1 MKTGFGEFLHVDG
14 REVVYAHDGLAPS
27 KIQMFANST
36 VGATDW
42 AEIAGSDD
50 VTGLWPMAYC
60 PAGTDDI
67 YMLTAN
73 ANPPTALYF
82 SRSDDG
88 GATWTVLNT
97 TVPYLTAAE
106 GLPGMNIGLLAAAE
120 TYQIVAS
127 GSNVYVLFGM
137 VNSDLVLVSS
147 DDYGNAGSWTNTVIH
162 NFPLNAYSGLTQTD
176 IDGDFVTD
184 TIPTTDGNHDM
195 FVADDGTVHVFTG
208 YARIYNDGIGAYWS
222 YNYNNAMKMWHWKT
236 GMAEAEAIDLTLD
249 WDNADGLNDPDAG
262 IGVYRSHYRYTGLT
276 STPGAAI
283 DETSGHIYLT
293 YTMPIEYTDD
303 YGDPLN
309 FSAQSYRDIFGVFSS
324 DGGATWSTPVNLTNT
339 AEAGMENIYN
349 FVYPKV
355 VDGKVHCV
363 WQRDDLPG
371 TIITDADPMDTSWIM
386 YNGWTIEEFGDVA
399 APECNTAVGPG
410 GLYADGITSD
420 AAVLHWDAVPL
431 ADQYIVAFWLAEDI
445 ATVGKKRPTTNSYS
459 IPAGVLEP
467 ETTYGFRVK
476 TVCFEEGT
484 KSPYSEIS
492 YFTTLPL
499 REGEF

>member
-1 MKTGFGEFLHVDG
+1 
-14 REVVYAHDGLAPS
+14 
-27 KIQMFANST
+27 
-36 VGATDW
+36 
-42 AEIAGSDD
+42 
-50 VTGLWPMAYC
+50 
-60 PAGTDDI
+60 
-67 YMLTAN
+67 
-73 ANPPTALYF
+73 
-82 SRSDDG
+82 
-88 GATWTVLNT
+88 
-97 TVPYLTAAE
+97 
-106 GLPGMNIGLLAAAE
+106 
-120 TYQIVAS
+120 
-127 GSNVYVLFGM
+127 
-137 VNSDLVLVSS
+137 
-147 DDYGNAGSWTNTVIH
+147 
-162 NFPLNAYSGLTQTD
+162 
-176 IDGDFVTD
+176 
-184 TIPTTDGNHDM
+184 
-195 FVADDGTVHVFTG
+195 
-208 YARIYNDGIGAYWS
+208 
-222 YNYNNAMKMWHWKT
+222 MKMWHWKT

-499 REGEF
+499 REGEFSQSVMIYPNPTDGYFNIQLNGYKDHETEIMVVNAMGQVVYAEHFAIDQLVHSVDIDISGLASGIYHVTIVDNGDMITRTLVKE